1 MLPDFS
7 LATSSDANLAAVQA
21 PPVFASPRPGSLE
34 RMPKWLI
41 CIPLVLQWLGLALYH
56 RSLTLPSAANPSI
69 TSGGLIGEGKLEY
82 FQGMG
87 QIAHTVTATY
97 AALPTDKDISSES
110 IEKIMVEAGLS
121 FPIIAKPDLGL
132 CGHGVRRIDTMPELL
147 AYGRSF
153 PRNETIVLQRYLP
166 EQGEAGIFYV
176 RDKETGQGRL
186 LGLALRYFPSVT
198 GDGVRS
204 LGSLMNDDAR
214 LSRLVNARAHDRVPD
229 IDRVPARGELVRL
242 STIGSTRVGGL
253 YRDGNALITPKL
265 SRAIDA
271 IARDMPDFHFG
282 RFDVRFEDLV
292 QFADGSGFT
301 IIEINGAGSEAIHA
315 WDPDTGL
322 TEGFRIILAKQKI
335 LFRIGAQ
342 MRRAGIRPIG
352 IVRLARLFLRQQRLL
367 ALYPPSN

>member
-1 MLPDFS
+1 MQHDFS
-7 LATSSDANLAAVQA
+7 LVTSTEKSLATAQGR
-21 PPVFASPRPGSLE
+21 PVLASPRPGSLE

-41 CIPLVLQWLGLALYH
+41 CIPLVLQWLVLALYH
-56 RSLTLPSAANPSI
+56 RSLTLPSAVNPSI

-87 QIAHTVTATY
+87 PIAQSVTATY
-97 AALPTDKDISSES
+97 AALPTNQDISSES
-110 IEKIMVEAGLS
+110 IEKIMAEARLS

-132 CGHGVRRIDTMPELL
+132 CGHGVRRIDTMAELL

-176 RDKETGQGRL
+176 REKEMGQGRL
-186 LGLALRYFPSVT
+186 LGLALRYFPNVT

-204 LGSLMNDDAR
+204 LGSLMADDPR
-214 LSRLVNARAHDRVPD
+214 LSRLVNASAHDRVPD
-229 IDRVPARGELVRL
+229 IDRVPERGELVRL

-265 SRAIDA
+265 TQAIDA

-282 RFDVRFEDLV
+282 RFDVRFDDLTK
-292 QFADGSGFT
+292 FADGSGFT

-315 WDPDTGL
+315 WDPDTSL
-322 TEGFRIILAKQKI
+322 MDGFRIILAKQKI

-342 MRRAGIRPIG
+342 MRRTGVTPIG